1 MILVICEK
9 CKKILNNNKSVYN
22 TDYYL
27 ISFIY
32 CEYCKNEL
40 MKHLSDYFNLTAKTK
55 PTLKNRL

>member
-9 CKKILNNNKSVYN
+9 CKKILNNNNNVCN
-22 TDYYL
+22 L
-27 ISFIY
+27 GFCFVSFIY
-32 CEYCKNEL
+32 CERCKNEL